1 MGGLVARAAI
11 EGLEL
16 DPGNVD
22 RLIMIAPPNHG
33 SVCARWAHGLD
44 VLEHVAVKRLLKP
57 RHVLV
62 AALADG
68 TNEAQNDLCP
78 DSRFLRELNARE
90 RNKNVRYSILLGEGG
105 EMSQEQIGEIDDWI
119 TKMEN
124 TSSLVQVFGPKL
136 DACRADI
143 AELSEPC
150 DGAVT
155 VRRGRLDGVDDVEVL
170 QFNHWSKFSNTGD
183 PTIAAIHTA
192 IAKRLK

>member
-11 EGLEL
+11 EDPDL

-33 SVCARWAHGLD
+33 SICARWAHGLD
-44 VLEHVAVKRLLKP
+44 VVEHVAVKRVLKP
-57 RHVLV
+57 RHLLV

-105 EMSQEQIGEIDDWI
+105 ELSQEQIGEIEAWL

-136 DACRADI
+136 DACRADL
-143 AELSEPC
+143 AELCEPS

-170 QFNHWSKFSNTGD
+170 QFNHWSKFTNTHD
-183 PTIAAIHTA
+183 PAIAAIHSA